1 MGSDRKSKKR
11 RSPSAASSDE
21 DEGMNKKR
29 RSSEPKTNNNK
40 KKKDKDPHRK
50 HKSRK
55 SSEGKSEE
63 KHKHKHKHHKRD
75 HREITNF
82 KEISDAD
89 YFLKNN
95 EFATWLK
102 DERDTFFSDLSSESA
117 RKLFTEFVKAWNKK
131 KLDSRYYDGIV
142 TGPRSSHNWKI
153 KSDAKG
159 RRSLESE
166 RDI

>member
-1 MGSDRKSKKR
+1 MGIRLKQKGYHICFDCPFFQIS
-11 RSPSAASSDE
+11 
-21 DEGMNKKR
+21 
-29 RSSEPKTNNNK
+29 
-40 KKKDKDPHRK
+40 
-50 HKSRK
+50 
-55 SSEGKSEE
+55 
-63 KHKHKHKHHKRD
+63 
-75 HREITNF
+75 NF
-82 KEISDAD
+82 TEISEAD

-117 RKLFTEFVKAWNKK
+117 RKLFTKFVKYWNNK

-159 RRSLESE
+159 SRSP
-166 RDI
+166 